1 MGSELMSDITRR
13 YHRGHPRSTEAY
25 EDTKVRKLRDQMRIL
40 RLLHEHPNGLICD
53 EAEVLLNMSHQTCSA
68 RFSDMKAKGWI
79 APTGERRLT
88 RSGSYADVMRAVS
101 PLP

>member
-1 MGSELMSDITRR
+1 MASDITRR
-13 YHRGHPRSTEAY
+13 YHRGNPRSTEAH

-40 RLLHEHPNGLICD
+40 RHPNGLICD

-68 RFSDMKAKGWI
+68 RFSEMKAKGWI

-88 RSGSYADVMRAVS
+88 RSGSYADVMIS
-101 PLP
+101 ITHMP